1 MNTALLFQIANGL
14 ALLAWLPMLIA
25 PRWKWTKWG
34 VAQRPI
40 ISVLAFAYLFLFI
53 YFILN
58 ASTEAAPMDFSSLAG
73 VKALFQSDQ
82 AVLVGWIHYLA
93 FDLMVGCYIFEQA
106 ENRKIPQLL
115 LSITL
120 IFTFM
125 LGPVGWLIYLL
136 IKQFYPRKATTT

>member
-1 MNTALLFQIANGL
+1 MDAALLFQIANGL

-34 VAQRPI
+34 VTQKPI
-40 ISVLAFAYLFLFI
+40 ISILALAYLLLFI

-58 ASTEAAPMDFSSLAG
+58 SSAEAAAMDFSSLAE
-73 VKALFQSDQ
+73 VKALFQSDE

-93 FDLMVGCYIFEQA
+93 FDLMAGCYIFEQA
-106 ENRKIPQLL
+106 EKRKIPQLL
-115 LSITL
+115 LAVAL

-136 IKQFYPRKATTT
+136 VKQFYPIKQVA

>member
-14 ALLAWLPMLIA
+14 ALLAWLPMIVA
-25 PRWKWTKWG
+25 PKWKGTKWG

-40 ISVLAFAYLFLFI
+40 ISILAFAYLFLFI
-53 YFILN
+53 YFIVN
-58 ASTEAAPMDFSSLAG
+58 SSGEAAEMDFSSLAG
-73 VKALFQSDQ
+73 VKALFQSDE

-106 ENRKIPQLL
+106 EKRKIPQLL
-115 LSITL
+115 LAVAL

-125 LGPVGWLIYLL
+125 LGPVGWLIFLL
-136 IKQFYPRKATTT
+136 IKQFYPKSEIA